1 MSYFLA
7 QMIKYLIGIVG
18 ITVVVLIHELGH
30 LIAARICSIEV
41 EVFSFGFGPR
51 LIGKQMGDFD
61 LRLSLFPVGGYCRL
75 KGSDDV
81 RRSLRDEGHEH
92 ALLLEEGSI
101 FAASPIKRI
110 ITYLAGPVASFLL
123 AFLIYTILSIMPY
136 EILST
141 EAIVTPVTDYPELFG
156 LEATS
161 PAFEA
166 GIRSGDRVL
175 ALNGETIDDWE
186 ALETTLPAS
195 AAHLFL
201 IERNGQSFHYWV
213 EGEKQEDGTYRYGL
227 AVLQETI
234 VGNVRSLSAE
244 KEAGLKKGDRIVASQ
259 GEAVHNHLDL
269 LSTLHGELRLVAFTV
284 LRDGEEVELSFY
296 PRRGDDGKPIFDFSL
311 LAATKHIKPTSKAL
325 TSGVDQTSKILH
337 QTLESIQSLFTGTQK
352 DLRSNV
358 TGVTRSALM
367 IGDIAALGFEQEAK
381 QGLHALL
388 YLLGVV
394 SISLAV
400 VNLLPL
406 PAFDG
411 IQIMIALLALIT
423 RRTIRMRTYY
433 VLQVAGVLFII
444 VVFVALSGSDLRYL
458 LSLRR

>member
-7 QMIKYLIGIVG
+7 QVIKYLIGIVG

-30 LIAARICSIEV
+30 FVAARICGIDV

-51 LIGKQMGDFD
+51 LIGKHIGDLD

-81 RRSLRDEGHEH
+81 RQSLRNEQS
-92 ALLLEEGSI
+92 LFLEEGSI
-101 FAASPIKRI
+101 FAASPIRRI

-123 AFLIYTILSIMPY
+123 ALLIYTILSLMPY
-136 EILST
+136 EVLST
-141 EAIVTPVTDYPELFG
+141 EAIVTTVNDYPELFG
-156 LEATS
+156 PEATS
-161 PAFEA
+161 PAYDA

-186 ALETTLPAS
+186 ALETILPVS
-195 AAHLFL
+195 PEHLFMV
-201 IERNGQSFHYWV
+201 ERNGQSFHYWV
-213 EGEKQEDGTYRYGL
+213 EGEKQADGTYRYGL
-227 AVLQETI
+227 AVLQEAI
-234 VGNVRSLSAE
+234 VGNVRSLSTE
-244 KEAGLKKGDRIVASQ
+244 KEAGLKKGDRIIASQ
-259 GEAVHNHLDL
+259 GTVVHNHLDL
-269 LSTLHGELRLVAFTV
+269 LSTLRGELSRVEFTV
-284 LRDGEEVELSFY
+284 LRDGEEVRLSFH

-311 LAATKHIKPTSKAL
+311 LAATKHVKPTSKAL
-325 TSGVDQTSKILH
+325 TSGVGQTSKILH
-337 QTLESIQSLFTGTQK
+337 QTLDSIRSLFTGTQK

-358 TGVTRSALM
+358 TGVTRSALL
-367 IGDIAALGFEQEAK
+367 IGDIAALGFEQETK

-411 IQIMIALLALIT
+411 IQIMVAFLALIT
-423 RRTIRMRTYY
+423 GHTIKMRTYY

-444 VVFVALSGSDLRYL
+444 VVFIALAGSDLRYL
-458 LSLRR
+458 LSIRR

>member
-30 LIAARICSIEV
+30 LVAARICGIDV

-51 LIGKQMGDFD
+51 LIGKHIGDLD

-81 RRSLRDEGHEH
+81 RQSLRNEQS
-92 ALLLEEGSI
+92 LFLEEGSI
-101 FAASPIKRI
+101 FAASPIRRI

-123 AFLIYTILSIMPY
+123 ALLIYTILSLMPY
-136 EILST
+136 EVLST
-141 EAIVTPVTDYPELFG
+141 EAIVTTVNDYPELFG
-156 LEATS
+156 PEATS
-161 PAFEA
+161 PAYDA

-186 ALETTLPAS
+186 ALETILPVS
-195 AAHLFL
+195 PEHLFMV
-201 IERNGQSFHYWV
+201 ERNGQSFHYWV
-213 EGEKQEDGTYRYGL
+213 EGEKQADGTYRYGL
-227 AVLQETI
+227 AVLQEAI

-244 KEAGLKKGDRIVASQ
+244 KEAGLKKGDRIIASQ
-259 GEAVHNHLDL
+259 GTVVHNHLDL
-269 LSTLHGELRLVAFTV
+269 LSTLRGELRPVSFMV
-284 LRDGEEVELSFY
+284 LRDGEEVQLSFY

-311 LAATKHIKPTSKAL
+311 LAATKHVKPTSKAL
-325 TSGVDQTSKILH
+325 TSGVWQTSKILH
-337 QTLESIQSLFTGTQK
+337 QTLDSIRSLFTGTQK

-358 TGVTRSALM
+358 TGVTRSALL
-367 IGDIAALGFEQEAK
+367 IGDIAALGFEQETK

-411 IQIMIALLALIT
+411 IQIMVAFLALIT
-423 RRTIRMRTYY
+423 GHTIKMRTYY

-444 VVFVALSGSDLRYL
+444 VVFIALAGSDLRYL